1 MYFCLW
7 TSGKR
12 LNGKKEEFWRFLEED
27 AIRSHREGKGFIL
40 QGDLNALLGNT
51 IIKNNPRNQNQNG
64 KLMEEFLERNELT
77 VVNSL
82 SICKGL
88 ITKSRNCK
96 GTLDKSILDFF
107 VVCKRVLA
115 LVKSMEIDEEKK
127 NVATN

>member
-1 MYFCLW
+1 MDLRKKTQW
-7 TSGKR
+7 K
-12 LNGKKEEFWRFLEED
+12 KKEFWTFLEED

-88 ITKSRNCK
+88 ITRSQNCK
-96 GTLDKSILDFF
+96 GTL
-107 VVCKRVLA
+107 
-115 LVKSMEIDEEKK
+115 EKK
-127 NVATN
+127 HIGFLCCL